1 MSFQRTICPQMPDP
15 NPRLDRMS
23 EITEIMRDEQIE
35 PPEGPGDRPNRTRLP
50 MRTAAAMWTGKLAAQ
65 VSRATGSGSGGVIG
79 GRVTLALDP
88 DALRTLTR
96 GRTVLLITGTNG
108 KTTTTLMLSRAMGV
122 CGPVVSNY
130 SGANM
135 PDGLV
140 AALASDTTA
149 PYAVLECDEA
159 YVPKVAEVVQPS
171 VLLLLNLSRDQMDR
185 VGEVRATERAL
196 RAAIAALP
204 NTTVIANCDDVLVT
218 SAARSAAHP
227 VWVAAGGS
235 WRGDAASCP
244 SCGEPIRETPGG
256 WHCRCGLARPE
267 PNWVLENG
275 ELVTPSA
282 DRMPLDLQLPGTAN
296 QSNASMATA
305 AAAALGAPVG
315 QVLTRIRG
323 IRDVGGRY
331 QTLRHNGRS
340 ARMLLAKN
348 PAGWAETLLLL
359 NNSQHPVVIAV
370 NGREADGRDL
380 SWLWDVPFE
389 QLAGRPVV
397 ATGERAADLSVRLT
411 YAGVSHSCVDD
422 QVRSLDALDPG
433 EIEVVANYTAFRD
446 LVGRLSDEP

>member
-1 MSFQRTICPQMPDP
+1 MSFLATISTQMPDP

-35 PPEGPGDRPNRTRLP
+35 PPEPPSDRTQRARLP

-88 DALRTLTR
+88 HALRALTR
-96 GRTVLLITGTNG
+96 GRTVILITGTNG

-122 CGPVVSNY
+122 CGPVVSNH

-140 AALASDTTA
+140 AALTSDPTA
-149 PYAVLECDEA
+149 PYAVLECDES
-159 YVPKVAEVVQPS
+159 YVPKVAEVVQPE
-171 VLLLLNLSRDQMDR
+171 VLVLLNLSRDQMDR

-196 RAAIAALP
+196 RAAITKLP
-204 NTTVIANCDDVLVT
+204 NTTVVANCDDVLVT

-244 SCGEPIRETPGG
+244 SCGEPISETPGG
-256 WHCRCGLARPE
+256 WHCRCGLARPR
-267 PNWVLENG
+267 PDWVLDNG
-275 ELVTPSA
+275 QLVTPTT
-282 DRMPLDLQLPGTAN
+282 DRLQLDLRLPGTAN
-296 QSNASMATA
+296 QSNASMAA
-305 AAAALGAPVG
+305 AAAASLGAPVG
-315 QVLTRIRG
+315 EVLAQIRG

-331 QTLRHNGRS
+331 QTVRRNGRI
-340 ARMLLAKN
+340 ARLLLAKN

-359 NNSQHPVVIAV
+359 NHSQHPVVIAV

-389 QLAGRPVV
+389 QLHGRPVV
-397 ATGERAADLSVRLT
+397 VTGERSADLSVRLT
-411 YAGVSHSCVDD
+411 YAGVSHSYVED
-422 QVRSLDALDPG
+422 QVRALDALDPG